1 MARLRPPLLAMITMM
16 KVPEYE
22 RLCIFL
28 IVCLA
33 SNVSICVC
41 GSIEQVGLL
50 KKRVRDD
57 TKTLRLPV
65 PKSSERNSRGRM
77 MLCISPIRLVTLKWK
92 PSRINKMETIICQ

>member
-1 MARLRPPLLAMITMM
+1 MSGYAFVFMCVFGRQC
-16 KVPEYE
+16 V
-22 RLCIFL
+22 
-28 IVCLA
+28 
-33 SNVSICVC
+33 NVYICVC
-41 GSIEQVGLL
+41 VSIEQLGLL
-50 KKRVRDD
+50 KRVRDD

>member
-22 RLCIFL
+22 RLCIFVY
-28 IVCLA
+28 VCVWPA
-33 SNVSICVC
+33 MCISVCVC
-41 GSIEQVGLL
+41 IEQLRLL
-50 KKRVRDD
+50 KRVRDD